1 MVTPMKKLSHLIQS
15 LFIFIA
21 IMFTV
26 NLSMAPVASA
36 ASCGSGGNSTATFD
50 LLPAW
55 YDGLCDNG
63 AIKSPAAVGGIGQFL
78 TIIILNVVEI
88 MLYLTGYLSLGF
100 IIWGG
105 FKFMISGENS
115 SGVASARKTILNA
128 VIGLIISIFA
138 VAIVNLVSGAFN

>member
-1 MVTPMKKLSHLIQS
+1 MVTPMKKISHLVQS

-36 ASCGSGGNSTATFD
+36 ASCGSGGNSKATFD

-78 TIIILNVVEI
+78 TIIILNIVEI